1 MITEELLGF
10 IRGQYAAGMS
20 VDEMKH
26 LLIAEGGWE
35 TADIDEALQAIG
47 IPAEETSPTPSDIP
61 SVTENEVSET
71 LPLTTVSSVQYAPS
85 LEILTPSRGGS
96 IQDTTFT
103 GENDDFLGIFSP
115 HQHREEE
122 IPEKEHTLPESFV
135 VSIPPEIPALTVN
148 PPPPPAVL
156 PMTFAA
162 AIPVVKEPE
171 VMIDMTPQ
179 ETAEVASSFQV
190 PEEVI
195 PPIAITPPH
204 EPSPLPPLP
213 VLPNVTSP
221 SAASDAPGR
230 AEASKVS
237 APKTPPV
244 TFNLSMLRKSIAD
257 ESGAAAVNAESPDA
271 GKIIETKSVAEL
283 WLQGARKQAGSST
296 GVTPNAVPSGIPVRP
311 KILSRRT
318 MSSDILLRGVGGA
331 IPGMPA
337 ISVPEEAPK
346 LHPQVDT
353 ASGFKAPETK
363 ASTAGSVPSSARAA
377 PVQPLVLHAQ
387 ASSGKF
393 PIKRVASILVGVI
406 VLAAIVGGGWYM
418 FLKLRGPNLSM
429 IYGNAF
435 QQFFDVTSFGYHGS
449 ATTNLVLST
458 ATDGVDRSGT
468 VEFTFDYA
476 GLLAN
481 GAEGYGD
488 GLHHIKFKGG
498 LHSGNFHWVTDLE
511 SDVRLIGSAIYF
523 HVLAFP
529 DTSNADPD
537 LFRTY
542 WVQLDLADVAKEL
555 ALEGVGGEGY
565 GDFGS
570 GSKDTA
576 FNSLIQQKLPFSA
589 GARLP
594 DEILAS
600 GPAYHFQLK
609 SNPDQMIALAQMLY
623 HKYMNADLTLDANQQ
638 LRLKDAL
645 AKIGGDVLI
654 DQKTNTLLKLSFK
667 GDLDDDIVGVHVKG
681 PLSFTFDL
689 SDFNKPVAVEIP
701 TPMLT
706 LEEIRVR
713 MDDYKRV
720 KEKRTRD
727 TIKQNGATEIQ
738 SALEAYRTEKG
749 RYPTFLVDLVSS
761 GKISTSTMSEIT
773 LKTYLYAAYVKPE
786 VLTKSGLCTA
796 RGKVCTYYH
805 LGVNFDDMTNPLLG
819 NDADQNTELR
829 GGDATGCGGEQDVAC
844 YDVVPAPVDPSLL
857 PESSA
862 SVSVTPKSVP

>member
-1 MITEELLGF
+1 
-10 IRGQYAAGMS
+10 
-20 VDEMKH
+20 
-26 LLIAEGGWE
+26 
-35 TADIDEALQAIG
+35 
-47 IPAEETSPTPSDIP
+47 
-61 SVTENEVSET
+61 
-71 LPLTTVSSVQYAPS
+71 
-85 LEILTPSRGGS
+85 
-96 IQDTTFT
+96 
-103 GENDDFLGIFSP
+103 
-115 HQHREEE
+115 
-122 IPEKEHTLPESFV
+122 
-135 VSIPPEIPALTVN
+135 
-148 PPPPPAVL
+148 
-156 PMTFAA
+156 MTFVAA
-162 AIPVVKEPE
+162 TPVVKEPE
-171 VMIDMTPQ
+171 VIIDMTPQ
-179 ETAEVASSFQV
+179 ETAEVARSLQMQK
-190 PEEVI
+190 EVI

-204 EPSPLPPLP
+204 ESSPPPPSP
-213 VLPNVTSP
+213 VLPNVVPLPATPDVSKR
-221 SAASDAPGR
+221 DV
-230 AEASKVS
+230 EKSKVS
-237 APKTPPV
+237 APKTPPPV
-244 TFNLSMLRKSIAD
+244 TFNLSMLRKNIAD

-283 WLQGARKQAGSST
+283 WLQGARKQADSST

-337 ISVPEEAPK
+337 ISVPEEANK
-346 LHPQVDT
+346 LHPQVET
-353 ASGFKAPETK
+353 ASGFKARE
-363 ASTAGSVPSSARAA
+363 AGSLSPVDGENASSGAA

-387 ASSGKF
+387 TPSGKF
-393 PIKRVASILVGVI
+393 STKRIVSIFVGILVI
-406 VLAAIVGGGWYM
+406 VAILGGGWYM

-429 IYGNAF
+429 VYGNAF
-435 QQFFDVTSFGYHGS
+435 QQFFGVTSFGYHGS

-542 WVQLDLADVAKEL
+542 WVKLDLADVAKEL
-555 ALEGVGGEGY
+555 ALPGVGGEGY

-576 FNSLIQQKLPFSA
+576 FNSLIQQNLPFSA

-609 SNPDQMIALAQMLY
+609 SNPDQMIALAGMLY

-645 AKIGGDVLI
+645 AKIEGDVLI
-654 DQKTNTLLKLSFK
+654 DQKTNTLLKISFK

-805 LGVNFDDMTNPLLG
+805 LGVNFDDMTNPALG

-829 GGDATGCGGEQDVAC
+829 GGDVTGCGGEQDVAC
-844 YDVVPAPVDPSLL
+844 YDVVPAPVNPSLL

-862 SVSVTPKSVP
+862 SVSVTAQPVQ